1 MINFV
6 DSLNKGL
13 ELVNQYD
20 ANNKEIETV
29 FAELNRQLNKA
40 YDGKLVIELNNY
52 NPPNQFHDECWDI
65 VAKNPISLEYSQE
78 TYTLAEW
85 TQCSTGYPCAIF
97 FSGQK
102 CVCEDKESLE
112 QAIAELLSDPVVA
125 RDLRTVI
132 NQTSTE

>member
-20 ANNKEIETV
+20 ANNKEIEAV

-40 YDGKLVIELNNY
+40 YDGKLVIELVF
-52 NPPNQFHDECWDI
+52 NPSDQFSDEYWYI
-65 VAKNPISLEYSQE
+65 VAKNPISLESSQE
-78 TYTLAEW
+78 IALADW
-85 TQCSTGYPCAIF
+85 TISSTGYPCSII

-102 CVCEDKESLE
+102 RVCEDKESLE
-112 QAIAELLSDPVVA
+112 QTIAELLSDPVIA